1 MFLTFLIFHQC
12 QDTIV
17 SAVKKSI
24 FQWFISNLRLIV
36 LQRLDAIYL
45 LSYLSVAVVDTK
57 LIIHFGKSIPIITI
71 FLDVC
76 IMQVI
81 ENISM
86 HFNVGIYIYF
96 MIIGNWCYYIELC
109 TKHHNI
115 LLAKTSDILV
125 ICANRCTY
133 ISISILSLCIEQNR
147 GAVALNTYR
156 VKIAF

>member
-57 LIIHFGKSIPIITI
+57 LIIHFGKSIPII
-71 FLDVC
+71 
-76 IMQVI
+76 VI
-81 ENISM
+81 LAL
-86 HFNVGIYIYF
+86 VGIAHLV
-96 MIIGNWCYYIELC
+96 G
-109 TKHHNI
+109 
-115 LLAKTSDILV
+115 DILE
-125 ICANRCTY
+125 AD
-133 ISISILSLCIEQNR
+133 SIGSFVLFPLKRQLALIKIIADDTILPFIHQLFCIF
-147 GAVALNTYR
+147 G
-156 VKIAF
+156 I